1 MKRLYRRIILS
12 IPVRICISILLIET
26 VLLGLMGFFYTRN
39 FDNEIDTGLLEKI
52 QLPAT
57 LMSLRALNFSAVT
70 NFEAISDFIQEEVVD
85 AFIIKANGTIYYT
98 PDPNKDGKNYR
109 SLLSPEEMSLP
120 ELAINRTEHIR
131 FKEPD
136 GDNFISTL
144 APLTVNNRFL
154 GNLYIKIS
162 SNRSEQKKRDILLLF
177 VSGSILTIML
187 TTILE
192 AFYLYNMIVPRIAKT
207 TKVLNKV
214 EKGDFSAQVIS
225 SESPDE
231 LGRLIEQ
238 VNGMIHTVARRTKT
252 LKQINAAGEQL
263 TQIQT
268 HKQLSDTSS
277 ALLKECFEVTQ
288 FKTLPFSSSQGS
300 DKVKKQHPHL
310 PPVSVTR
317 DKKQIILTLPSNPEH
332 KDFIQT
338 IYTCKDRSPI
348 AETNNKL
355 LLQSLNRMLS
365 NTLKRVDT
373 MEQIR
378 KAEVKYRKLFSST
391 VDGIF
396 KTTPEGQILDINPAL
411 ASLMGYESTEEMR
424 KCLSDLR
431 TKGYAVPQDRD
442 KVQQLLKEHG
452 FLKDYELDIKKKD
465 GSIIP
470 VSVSMQTVKDSS
482 GEIIAYE
489 GRVINI
495 EDRKL
500 RERAERKREIAET
513 ARQIQ
518 ENLVTELEM
527 NRHQLQKSVEEK
539 EILLRELLHRT
550 KNNMLVI
557 ISMLHL
563 QIQSLKD
570 PKMISIFK
578 DTENRIRA
586 MALVHEKLHRSENL
600 AEINLGDYLKEMVD
614 TLVNS
619 MVLDKRITVNI
630 NAESV
635 SISIDSAV
643 PLGLAVNEI
652 ITNAIIHGFPGDR
665 KGAVSITVKQNKAKV
680 IELTICD
687 DGVGLPKNF
696 DFNDLTSFGTQM
708 TRALI
713 TQQLQGS
720 YSLYTEKDT
729 VAKIR
734 FTEPQRLQRVSF

>member
-1 MKRLYRRIILS
+1 M
-12 IPVRICISILLIET
+12 
-26 VLLGLMGFFYTRN
+26 
-39 FDNEIDTGLLEKI
+39 
-52 QLPAT
+52 
-57 LMSLRALNFSAVT
+57 
-70 NFEAISDFIQEEVVD
+70 
-85 AFIIKANGTIYYT
+85 
-98 PDPNKDGKNYR
+98 
-109 SLLSPEEMSLP
+109 
-120 ELAINRTEHIR
+120 
-131 FKEPD
+131 
-136 GDNFISTL
+136 
-144 APLTVNNRFL
+144 
-154 GNLYIKIS
+154 
-162 SNRSEQKKRDILLLF
+162 LF
-177 VSGSILTIML
+177 VSGSLLTIML

-192 AFYLYNMIVPRIAKT
+192 AFYLYNMIVPRITKT

-225 SESPDE
+225 PESPDE

-238 VNGMIHTVARRTKT
+238 VNGMIHTVARHTKT

-277 ALLKECFEVTQ
+277 AFLKEYFKVTQ
-288 FKTLPFSSSQGS
+288 FKNFPFTSSQRS
-300 DKVKKQHPHL
+300 KEVNKQHPYL
-310 PPVSVTR
+310 PPVSVSR
-317 DKKQIILTLPSNPEH
+317 DNKQIILTLPSNPEH
-332 KDFIQT
+332 KDFAQT
-338 IYTCKDRSPI
+338 IYTCKDASPI

-355 LLQSLNRMLS
+355 LLQSLNRMLC
-365 NTLKRVDT
+365 NTLKRVDA

-378 KAEVKYRKLFSST
+378 KAETKYRKLFSST

-396 KTTPEGQILDINPAL
+396 KTSHEGQILEINPAL
-411 ASLMGYESTEEMR
+411 ASLMGYDSKEEMIR
-424 KCLSDLR
+424 CVTDLR

-442 KVQQLLKEHG
+442 KVQQLLKDHG

-470 VSVSMQTVKDSS
+470 VSASIQTVKDSS

-489 GRVINI
+489 GRFINI

-500 RERAERKREIAET
+500 RERAERKHEIAET
-513 ARQIQ
+513 ARQVQ

-527 NRHQLQKSVEEK
+527 NRQQLQKSVEEK
-539 EILLRELLHRT
+539 EILARELLHRT

-586 MALVHEKLHRSENL
+586 MALVHEKLHRSENI
-600 AEINLGDYLKEMVD
+600 AEINLGDYLKEMVG

-619 MVLDKRITVNI
+619 MVLDKRVTVNI
-630 NAESV
+630 SSDPV

-665 KGAVSITVKQNKAKV
+665 KGSVSITVKQSKDKA

-696 DFNDLTSFGTQM
+696 DFNDLVSFGTQM

-729 VAKIR
+729 VARIR